1 MANIFDVAE
10 KAGVSIKT
18 VSRVMN
24 DAHTV
29 RESTRERVQAAMA
42 ELDYNP
48 SHAARELRSGR
59 SRSIGMLFGAT
70 ESGFQARFH
79 HAALRACDSAGY
91 FLAGG
96 FFDET
101 DQNWDRQ
108 LSAFL
113 ARTRVQNMILI
124 PPICGSEVLHKTLTD
139 RKVSFVLISPTQQ
152 SPTAPSI
159 RIDDRRAA
167 RDVTEHLLS
176 LGHTKIGHLSGAPG
190 HIASTLRE
198 QGFADAMQDAGT
210 ADRRD
215 DWVQQGFFAFERALV
230 AAEAMLSSPDRPTA
244 IFAANDEMASA
255 VYFVAAKLGL
265 SVPQDLSVVGFDD
278 VPIAQTIWPPL
289 TTVAQPY
296 EAMTKAAVVKLTKP
310 DADGSK
316 DGEVDVLTLDY
327 ELMLRQSTA
336 PPAS

>member
-24 DAHTV
+24 DADTV
-29 RESTRERVQAAMA
+29 RASTRERVQAAMA

-101 DQNWDRQ
+101 AQNWDRQ

-139 RKVSFVLISPTQQ
+139 RNVSFVLISPTRQ
-152 SPTAPSI
+152 APNASSI
-159 RIDDRRAA
+159 CIDDRQAA

-176 LGHTKIGHLSGAPG
+176 LGHRKIGHLSGAPG
-190 HIASTLRE
+190 HVASNLRE
-198 QGFADAMQDAGT
+198 KGFEDAIKASPDGEW
-210 ADRRD
+210 RP
-215 DWVQQGFFAFERALV
+215 DWVRQGFFAFDRALEE
-230 AAEAMLSSPDRPTA
+230 AQAMLSSPDRPTA
-244 IFAANDEMASA
+244 IFASNDEMASA

-265 SVPQDLSVVGFDD
+265 SVPDDLSVVGFDD
-278 VPIAQTIWPPL
+278 VPIATTIWPPL

-296 EAMTKAAVVKLTKP
+296 EAMTKAAVVQLTRAKS
-310 DADGSK
+310 ASSDGRAP
-316 DGEVDVLTLDY
+316 EVLTLDY
-327 ELMLRQSTA
+327 ELKIRQSTQ
-336 PPAS
+336 PPRA